1 LVKFT
6 ESVTGRL
13 VTVPP
18 LAGDVTVTVAGFK
31 GGGSLWLLL
40 LLDEA
45 PPPHPWRRRHAP
57 RRAVPNPQLPVIV
70 GMPKEPR
77 EFHASRRNE

>member
-18 LAGDVTVTVAGFK
+18 SAGDVTVTVAGFN
-31 GGGSLWLLL
+31 GGGSLWLPL
-40 LLDEA
+40 LLDEE

-57 RRAVPNPQLPVIV
+57 RRTIPNPRLRAIA
-70 GMPKEPR
+70 GMLKEPR
-77 EFHASRRNE
+77 EFHAFHKNE